1 MFFNNPIANFAQPIV
16 AAGGFSKNIVTSGLI
31 MYVDAGV
38 AASNQGGSTWYDL
51 SGNGYNW
58 TLNNGA
64 AFAGAGATAYVN
76 FDGTNDFARVTNS
89 TIAQIGSLAACTY
102 QLTVFPTARNEED
115 VFSTDGIG
123 GAGTILLMI
132 YQDSKIRNHY
142 WTAGGIGAPDN
153 TNGGNVPLS
162 TTQGIGGGWNMATPL
177 VYSWRTAPSGFSA
190 VSVTP
195 SGTQPTST
203 STALNLGSRDGT
215 GAYYNGRINNVVIY
229 NRLLNDTELQQNFTA
244 LTP

>member
-1 MFFNNPIANFAQPIV
+1 MFFNNPIANFAQPV
-16 AAGGFSKNIVTSGLI
+16 AAGGFSKNIVTSGLL

-51 SGNGYNW
+51 SGNGYDW
-58 TLNNGA
+58 TFNNGT
-64 AFAGAGATAYVN
+64 AFAGSGASAYVN
-76 FDGTNDFARVTNS
+76 FDGTNDFARITNS
-89 TIAQIGSLAACTY
+89 TIAQIGSLTACTY
-102 QLTVFPTARNEED
+102 QLTVFPVDNTEED
-115 VFSTDGIG
+115 MFSTNGIG

-132 YQDSKIRNHY
+132 YQSDKIRNHL
-142 WTAGGIGAPDN
+142 WTNGGIGAPDN
-153 TNGGNVPLS
+153 TNGGTVPQN

-203 STALNLGSRDGT
+203 STALNLASRDGT
-215 GAYYNGRINNVVIY
+215 GAFYNGRINNLVIY
-229 NRLLNDTELQQNFTA
+229 NRLLNNTELQQNFTA

>member
-1 MFFNNPIANFAQPIV
+1 MFTPFAFVKQE
-16 AAGGFSKNIVTSGLI
+16 AAGGGGFSKNIVTSGLI
-31 MYVDAGV
+31 MYLDAGV

-58 TLNNGA
+58 SLLNGTS
-64 AFAGAGATAYVN
+64 FGGSGATAYVN
-76 FDGTNDFARVTNS
+76 FDGTNDYAQVTNS
-89 TIAQIGSLAACTY
+89 AIAQISSLSACTF
-102 QLTVFPTARNEED
+102 QLTIYPTDNGEED
-115 VFSTDGIG
+115 VFSTNNIAQEGF
-123 GAGTILLMI
+123 ILLMI
-132 YQDSKIRNHY
+132 YQASKVRNHY
-142 WTAGGIGAPDN
+142 GTNGGIGVADN
-153 TNGGNVPLS
+153 TNGGDVPLN

-203 STALNLGSRDGT
+203 YTQLNLGSREGT
-215 GAYYNGRINNVVIY
+215 GAFYNGRMNNVVIY

>member
-1 MFFNNPIANFAQPIV
+1 MFFNNPIANFAQPV
-16 AAGGFSKNIVTSGLI
+16 AAGGFSKNIVTSGLL
-31 MYVDAGV
+31 MYVDAGI

-51 SGNGYNW
+51 SGNGYDW
-58 TLNNGA
+58 TFNNGT
-64 AFAGAGATAYVN
+64 AFAGSGASAYVN
-76 FDGTNDFARVTNS
+76 FDGTNDFARITNS
-89 TIAQIGSLAACTY
+89 TIAQIGSLTACTY
-102 QLTVFPTARNEED
+102 QLTVFPVDNTEED
-115 VFSTDGIG
+115 MFSTNGIG

-132 YQDSKIRNHY
+132 YQSDKIRNHL
-142 WTAGGIGAPDN
+142 WTNGGIGAPDN
-153 TNGGNVPLS
+153 TNGGTVPQN

-215 GAYYNGRINNVVIY
+215 GAFYNGRINNLVIY
-229 NRLLNDTELQQNFTA
+229 NRLLNNTELQQNFTA

>member
-1 MFFNNPIANFAQPIV
+1 MFFNNPIANFAEPV

-51 SGNGYNW
+51 SGNGYDW
-58 TLNNGA
+58 TFNNGTS
-64 AFAGAGATAYVN
+64 FVGSGASAYVE

-89 TIAQIGSLAACTY
+89 TIAQIGSLTACTY
-102 QLTVFPTARNEED
+102 QLTIFPTARNEED
-115 VFSTDGIG
+115 VFATNGVG

-132 YQDSKIRNHY
+132 YQNSKVRNHL
-142 WTAGGIGAPDN
+142 WTNGGIGVPDN

-177 VYSWRTAPSGFSA
+177 IYAWRTAPSGFSA

-203 STALNLGSRDGT
+203 STALNLGCRDGT
-215 GAYYNGRINNVVIY
+215 GVFYDGRINNLVIY